1 MLQNRPVAFF
11 DSGIGGL
18 TAVSDFLDL
27 LPGEDILYFADEAS
41 MPYGNKSFEEIL
53 ENLLWGISFLK
64 EFDPKLLVVACGTA
78 SSVLSLEETEI
89 EKTIYCPVLKVI
101 NPACGAAN
109 KITRNKRVGVI
120 ATKATI
126 ETHSYRDA
134 LLNMNPCLEVFEKDC
149 PELASIIEGKLA
161 TGLTLYDIN
170 YKIKGFTKGFLNIK
184 NSEFG
189 TNFLEGENIQLLDEK
204 QPLFFDDKNK
214 STVNDYLTFFKD
226 KNIDVL
232 ILGCTHYPLI
242 KDYIFNILKEKVS
255 IVSASKEVAKEA
267 SDILIR
273 EKFALKR
280 GESGNFTAYTTG
292 KEETFYKKAKIIL
305 REKSFK
311 SFAVKNINKN
321 DFGKN
326 KGVNLTYD
334 YFYRYVFKNKIL
346 TKTKS

>member
-18 TAVSDFLDL
+18 TAVSSFLEL
-27 LPGEDILYFADEAS
+27 LPEEDILYFADEAS

-78 SSVLSLEETEI
+78 SSVLSLEEIEI
-89 EKTIYCPVLKVI
+89 EKTISCPVLKVI

-149 PELASIIEGKLA
+149 PELASIIERKLA
-161 TGLTLYDIN
+161 TGLALGDIN
-170 YKIKGFTKGFLNIK
+170 YKIKGFKKGSLNIR
-184 NSEFG
+184 NSKFG
-189 TNFLEGENIQLLDEK
+189 TNSLKGENIKLLDGG
-204 QPLFFDDKNK
+204 QPLFFDDEDK
-214 STVNDYLTFFKD
+214 STINDYLTFFKD

-232 ILGCTHYPLI
+232 ILGCTHYPLV
-242 KDYIFNILKEKVS
+242 KDYISNILKEKVS

-267 SDILIR
+267 FNVLFK
-273 EKFALKR
+273 ENLVLER
-280 GESGNFTAYTTG
+280 GKPGTFTAYTTG
-292 KEETFYKKAKIIL
+292 TEETFYKKAKIIL

-311 SFAVKNINKN
+311 SFAVKNVKKMI
-321 DFGKN
+321 
-326 KGVNLTYD
+326 LE
-334 YFYRYVFKNKIL
+334 KI
-346 TKTKS
+346 KV